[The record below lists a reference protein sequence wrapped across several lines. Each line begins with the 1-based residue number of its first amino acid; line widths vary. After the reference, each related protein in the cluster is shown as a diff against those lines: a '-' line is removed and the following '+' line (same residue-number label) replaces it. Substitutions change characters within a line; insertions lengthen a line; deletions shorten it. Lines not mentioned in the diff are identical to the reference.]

1 MTTFIIVILVLV
13 VAFFAFVATRPDTF
27 TVKRSLLIRAKPAEI
42 YPLIAN
48 FQPEGWG
55 KWSPWEDLDP
65 DLRRAYSGPPSGVGA
80 IYEWE
85 GNKRVGAGR
94 MEIHHADAPSSVD
107 IKLDFL
113 RPFNATASH
122 DEHLRILLSRM
133 YEFNRAWLPVL
144 DAEQVFLGEVTQ
156 ESIAAYLS
164 SGRSRGA
171 KTSIVSPAEAVVS

>member
-1 MTTFIIVILVLV
+1 MTTILLVFLVLV

-27 TVKRSLLIRAKPAEI
+27 TVKRSQLIRAKPADI

-80 IYEWE
+80 VYEWE

-94 MEIHHADAPSSVD
+94 MEIHHADTPSMID
-107 IKLDFL
+107 IRLDFL
-113 RPFNATASH
+113 RPFKATNDTQFH
-122 DEHLRILLSRM
+122 MIDEGDETLVTWKMTGPVPFPAKIMHLFMDMDRLVGNDFEKGLGRLKAI
-133 YEFNRAWLPVL
+133 
-144 DAEQVFLGEVTQ
+144 AEK
-156 ESIAAYLS
+156 A
-164 SGRSRGA
+164 
-171 KTSIVSPAEAVVS
+171 